1 MVQPALWAL
10 HTTLKF
16 EDIDSLLF
24 AIFLDLT
31 KGYATFD
38 HSIVLVKLNCYSIW
52 YWNENCW

>member
-31 KGYATFD
+31 KGYTTFQ
-38 HSIVLVKLNCYSIW
+38 SFYCPI
-52 YWNENCW
+52 